1 MTWRNTKLL
10 FLREVRDQLRDKRT
24 LFMVAV
30 LPVLLYPALGLG
42 MVQMT
47 VLFRETPQT
56 VVVLGAEDLPG
67 PELIDEDRFAAV
79 WFDDPGTA
87 DKLRVVTGT
96 AAVEEDR
103 QTDAA
108 LLDAAEEVRAAH
120 RRVEEASA
128 ALQTALNAG
137 DAAAAAGLR
146 SRLEAAER
154 RRATRFAESGIQAL
168 ILVPATLKERIAE
181 LDRRLQSR
189 NAAPSESPVRGPA
202 GTIAEPDVRPLVLH
216 ESANEKSRL
225 AYARIAGVLQN
236 WERAVLTER
245 LATAGLPAD
254 LPAPVA
260 PRGLSLSSPEERSA
274 GVWSKL
280 FPALVVLMTI
290 SGAFYPAVD
299 MAAGEK
305 ERGTMETLLICPA
318 SRGEIVCGK
327 FLAVLTFSLGTAA
340 LNLFSAGITGG
351 YVASLA
357 GPGPAANLNG
367 LAPPGPASLAW
378 VATLMVPLAAFYS
391 ALCLALATFAKSNK
405 EGQYYLYPILMVSVG
420 LTVFCLSPLV
430 ELTPLYAV
438 LPVVNVSLLLKSLL
452 AAGGTGGALPYVPV
466 VLLSSVGYAGLALW
480 WAVEQFKRE
489 DVLFRE
495 AERFS
500 LKGWIKH
507 LLREKEPTPTFGEA
521 AFAFV
526 TVLLLQFA
534 MMGPMRR
541 ALEAA
546 APGTEGNAAFRLV
559 IIQQLVTVAFPVLAM
574 GLLLT
579 ASVRRTFRFRL
590 PDWKLTAVAA
600 ALPFCLQ
607 PLLSVATHWLTGR
620 FFPELPAGFAEF
632 SASMGAVPLP
642 LALLAV
648 AIAPAICEELAFRG
662 FLLSGFARTR
672 RPWLAVGLSACAFG
686 VVHIVPQQVFAAT
699 LAGLILG
706 TIAWKGRSLWPCV
719 LFHVL
724 FNGQQVLAGRA
735 QTGELGPVG
744 DLWHSL
750 MFDEAGYRGVTLA
763 LCAAGTTALLIW
775 LSRYERGNAN
785 AKDQRSDESA
795 PEPTGALG
803 AAVTI
808 GG

>member
-10 FLREVRDQLRDKRT
+10 FLREVRDQLRDRRT

-47 VLFRETPQT
+47 VLFREAPQT
-56 VVVLGAEDLPG
+56 VVVLGAEYLPG
-67 PELIDEDRFAAV
+67 PALIEEERFAAA
-79 WFDDPGTA
+79 WFDDPAAA
-87 DKLRVVTGT
+87 DKVRVVTAAGPAAGT
-96 AAVEEDR
+96 EEG
-103 QTDAA
+103 AA

-120 RRVEEASA
+120 ERATQA
-128 ALQTALNAG
+128 AE
-137 DAAAAAGLR
+137 D
-146 SRLEAAER
+146 LEAALAAGDER
-154 RRATRFAESGIQAL
+154 RARSLRERLRIAEASRATRFSESGIQTL
-168 ILVPATLKERIAE
+168 LLVPKS
-181 LDRRLQSR
+181 LDDQIKALSRRLTERDAPPEQ
-189 NAAPSESPVRGPA
+189 AAGPLPRPV
-202 GTIAEPDVRPLVLH
+202 VLH
-216 ESANEKSRL
+216 EDADERSRL
-225 AYARIAGVLQN
+225 AYGRVAGVLRN
-236 WERAVLTER
+236 WERAVLRDR
-245 LATAGLPAD
+245 LAEAGLPAD

-260 PRGLSLSSPEERSA
+260 PRGLSLSQPEERAA

-327 FLAVLTFSLGTAA
+327 FLAVLTFSLCTAG
-340 LNLFSAGITGG
+340 LNLFSAGLTGG

-357 GPGPAANLNG
+357 GPGMAANLDG
-367 LAPPGPASLAW
+367 LAPPAPAALAW
-378 VATLMVPLAAFYS
+378 VGLLMVPLAAFYS

-452 AAGGTGGALPYVPV
+452 APGTAAAALPYVPV
-466 VLLSSVGYAGLALW
+466 VLLSSVGYAGMALW

-495 AERFS
+495 AEQFNV
-500 LKGWIKH
+500 KDWIAH

-534 MMGPMRR
+534 MMGPMQR

-546 APGTEGNAAFRLV
+546 PPGTEGVTAFRLV
-559 IIQQLVTVAFPVLAM
+559 VIQQLVTVAFPVLAM
-574 GLLLT
+574 GVLLT

-590 PDWKLTAVAA
+590 PNLKLTAVAA
-600 ALPFCLQ
+600 ALAFCLQ
-607 PLLSVATHWLTGR
+607 PLIGVLTHWLTGR
-620 FFPELPAGFAEF
+620 FFPEPPAGYAEF
-632 SASMGAVPLP
+632 GATMATVPLP
-642 LALLAV
+642 LAFLAA
-648 AIAPAICEELAFRG
+648 AIAPAVCEELAFRG
-662 FLLSGFARTR
+662 FLLSGFARAR
-672 RPWLAVGLSACAFG
+672 RPWLAVGLSALAFG
-686 VVHIVPQQVFAAT
+686 VVHLVPQQVFAAT
-699 LAGLILG
+699 LAGLVLG
-706 TIAWKGRSLWPCV
+706 TIAWKGRSLWPCI
-719 LFHVL
+719 LFHL
-724 FNGQQVLAGRA
+724 IFNGQQVLLGRA
-735 QTGELGPVG
+735 EGGEFGALGKG
-744 DLWHSL
+744 AHRLL
-750 MFDEAGYRGVTLA
+750 FDADGYRPVVLA
-763 LCAAGTTALLIW
+763 LCGAGTVALLIW
-775 LSRYERGNAN
+775 LSRFRREDEPAADRPAT
-785 AKDQRSDESA
+785 AESA
-795 PEPTGALG
+795 GRSAVLSST
-803 AAVTI
+803 AAVVA
-808 GG
+808 